1 MSPKVIVL
9 GIDGLEYNLV
19 EKWSLKNLMQKNY
32 CKLDLSDYSVIVT
45 PPIWGS
51 MITGVV
57 DEEVMKIWEKSAKIL
72 GMPGKLKQKKWAE
85 IGFKIFD
92 LIPPSIQRWAKYKVI
107 DNIVGGENP
116 FDLTANYVNDKN
128 LKNVFQF
135 FKNPW
140 TNGLP
145 GYGKNIINST
155 KRKLFDKALS
165 GDKIPFKNHMIECY
179 KSDKSQLLS
188 ALNKQ
193 EFDFIFW
200 YTTLLDNLGHIYMGN
215 EVFLLDYYLEIN
227 KLAGK
232 VASTYPDACIYVIS
246 DHGIKP
252 ISGGLG
258 VHSKYAF
265 FSSNTNE
272 SIKKPVDM
280 YNLILKHANLKN

>member
-19 EKWSLKNLMQKNY
+19 EKWSLKNLMQKHY
-32 CKLDLSDYSVIVT
+32 CKLDLSDYNVIVT

-72 GMPGKLKQKKWAE
+72 GIPGKFKQKKWAE
-85 IGFKIFD
+85 LGFKIFD
-92 LIPPSIQRWAKYKVI
+92 LIPPSIQKWTKYKVI
-107 DNIVGGENP
+107 DNIVGGGNP

-155 KRKLFDKALS
+155 IRKLFDKALS
-165 GDKIPFKNHMIECY
+165 GDKIPFKNHMVECY

-188 ALNKQ
+188 ALKKQ

-200 YTTLLDNLGHIYMGN
+200 YTTLLDNLGHIYIGN
-215 EVFLLDYYLEIN
+215 EVILLDYYLEIN
-227 KLAGK
+227 KLARE
-232 VASTYPDACIYVIS
+232 VASIYPDACIYVIS
-246 DHGIKP
+246 DHGIKA

-272 SIKKPVDM
+272 SIKKPTDLF
-280 YNLILKHANLKN
+280 NLISKHANTKD